1 MRETEKEI
9 QERERERERERE
21 GEKRKGTERWAN
33 GGPRQELKGAHSI
46 IVALKCSAAKIF
58 ASDMRR

>member
-9 QERERERERERE
+9 EREREREREERRGRE
-21 GEKRKGTERWAN
+21 HRDGRTE
-33 GGPRQELKGAHSI
+33 GGQELKGSYLI

>member
-1 MRETEKEI
+1 V
-9 QERERERERERE
+9 EREERDRERDTERERERE

>member
-1 MRETEKEI
+1 M
-9 QERERERERERE
+9 EREERDRERDTERERERE